1 MKIGVLAAGITP
13 DELLD
18 KHGSYADM
26 VINLLKTTDE
36 PFEFETFDVRLDD
49 FPTDLESFD
58 GWAITGSKSNV
69 SENLPWMGKLKNII
83 LHAKEHGQPMVGIC
97 FGHQIIAD
105 ALGGKVDRFDG
116 GWGIG
121 LHDYAIT
128 GDWDFVPSSMSGFA
142 INAVHQDQVVEKP
155 ESAQLLATS
164 DFCANAGL
172 VYEGFAITL
181 QAHPEFS
188 IDYEQDLIEVRKG
201 NTFPEQLSNDAIDDL
216 KLESSKTDSL
226 EVAKWLG
233 QFLVNNK
240 K

>member
-13 DELLD
+13 DELLEQ
-18 KHGSYADM
+18 HGSYADM
-26 VINLLKTTDE
+26 VVNLLKTTEQDFQ
-36 PFEFETFDVRLDD
+36 FEIFDVRLDD
-49 FPTDLESFD
+49 FPSDLNEFD
-58 GWAITGSKSNV
+58 GWAITGSKNNV
-69 SENLPWMGKLKNII
+69 SENLPWMSKLKQLI
-83 LHAKEHGQPMVGIC
+83 LNAKDNGQPMVGIC

-105 ALGGKVDRFDG
+105 ALGGKVDRYNG

-121 LHDYAIT
+121 LHQYAIT
-128 GDWDFVPSSMSGFA
+128 GDWEFVPTDMNSFA

-155 ESAQLLATS
+155 ASSKVFASS
-164 DFCANAGL
+164 DFCKNAGL
-172 VYEGFAITL
+172 VYDGFAITL

-188 IDYEQDLIEVRKG
+188 IDYEQDLITVRKG
-201 NTFPEQLSNDAIDDL
+201 NTFPEQLSDEAIEDL

-233 QFLVNNK
+233 QFLLNNK